1 MLVVKMVGLMEE
13 EAVAVLL
20 HLELLD
26 LQVLFKDHLLQ
37 LGDLVEMEHLI
48 Q

>member
-13 EAVAVLL
+13 QVVVVLL
-20 HLELLD
+20 HLELLE
-26 LQVLFKDHLLQ
+26 LQVLFKDQLLQ